1 MSNPHNKKRNVGII
15 YEQLLQRAAAALIDN
30 DMKTV
35 NNCTAIIKKYYR
47 PGTEIF
53 KEFRLFQALL
63 NTTVRSEAL
72 GLRIIQE
79 AKRGVNMFS
88 QRQLD
93 IEKSAMIKDIN
104 RGINDS
110 NFFNIPIKEYRL
122 YATVQTLMNDW
133 RKDDDASF
141 VRVVDYEQKLLEWLG
156 SEKEAAP
163 ILEDLATKDV
173 SSLSVKI
180 MNEKFEQKWGVKLN
194 DLQRTLIKDYIHG
207 HVDSSML
214 ENIKRRTLRGLNRL
228 KESTDSEVIL
238 EKLDEVATR
247 VNSADSKSLDDAG
260 VVKFMHM
267 TQLFHELESENE

>member
-30 DMKTV
+30 DVRTV

-79 AKRGVNMFS
+79 AKRGVHMFS

-93 IEKSAMIKDIN
+93 VEKSAMIRDIN
-104 RGINDS
+104 KAVNDPD
-110 NFFNIPIKEYRL
+110 FFNIPIKEYRL

-133 RKDDDASF
+133 RKDDDASL
-141 VRVVDYEQKLLEWLG
+141 VRVVDYEQKLLEWLE
-156 SEKEAAP
+156 SEKQQPP
-163 ILEDLATKDV
+163 ILEDLASKDV

-180 MNEKFEQKWGVKLN
+180 MNEKFEKKWGVKLS
-194 DLQRTLIKDYIHG
+194 DLQRTLIKDYIQG
-207 HVDSSML
+207 HVDTSML
-214 ENIKRRTLRGLNRL
+214 ENVKRRTLRGLNRL

-238 EKLDEVATR
+238 EKLDEVVNR
-247 VNSADSKSLDDAG
+247 VSQTDSKTLDDAG
-260 VVKFMHM
+260 IVKFMHM
-267 TQLFHELESENE
+267 TQLYSELESENE

>member
-15 YEQLLQRAAAALIDN
+15 YEQLLQRAAAALVDN
-30 DMKTV
+30 DAKTA
-35 NNCTAIIKKYYR
+35 NICTSIIKKHYR

-79 AKRGVNMFS
+79 AKRGVHMFS

-93 IEKSAMIKDIN
+93 IEKSAMIRDIN
-104 RGINDS
+104 KSLNESG
-110 NFFNIPIKEYRL
+110 FFNLPIKEYRL

-133 RKDDDASF
+133 RKEDEASF

-156 SEKEAAP
+156 ADKEQAP
-163 ILEDLATKDV
+163 ILEDLTTKDV
-173 SSLSVKI
+173 SSLSVKL
-180 MNEKFEQKWGVKLN
+180 MNEKFEKKWGIKLN
-194 DLQRTLIKDYIHG
+194 DVQRTLIKDYIHG
-207 HVDSSML
+207 RVDESML
-214 ENIKRRTLRGLNRL
+214 ENIKNRTLRGLGRL

-238 EKLDEVATR
+238 EKLDEVTTMI
-247 VNSADSKSLDDAG
+247 NSANPRSLDDAG
-260 VVKFMHM
+260 IVKFMHM
-267 TQLFHELESENE
+267 TQLYHELENNNE